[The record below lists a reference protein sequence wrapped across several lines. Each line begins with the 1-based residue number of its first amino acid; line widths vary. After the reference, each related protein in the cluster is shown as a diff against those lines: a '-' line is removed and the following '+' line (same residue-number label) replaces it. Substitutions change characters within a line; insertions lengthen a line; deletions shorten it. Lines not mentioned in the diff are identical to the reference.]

1 MRAVKIWTQKK
12 YIRCCL
18 ICMPNKKILKSSMS

>member
-18 ICMPNKKILKSSMS
+18 IFMLNRKISKLNMS

>member
-1 MRAVKIWTQKK
+1 MRAVKIWMQKK

-18 ICMPNKKILKSSMS
+18 IFMLNRKILKSSMS